1 MLFRHSSFF
10 NSIIIANLD
19 DKNPADFYHQDSL
32 NTYEVKRTSLFPST
46 IVMDNTKRIT
56 LNMLGLPAI
65 QTLDD
70 FSILT
75 HISKY
80 TIYQLSFNSEKYYKT
95 YSIKKKSGKKRTIS
109 QPSRKLKG
117 LQSWILVHILNK
129 VKVSS
134 SCKGFEKNSSTLD
147 NALPHKGTT
156 IILSLDLKD
165 FFPSIS
171 RKQIYNIFK
180 SLGYN
185 SNISTILTNICTYN
199 NSLPQGSPCSPKL
212 ANLVTWRLDLRIQ
225 GYVGKRGINYT
236 RYADDLTFS
245 GLSPAKVVKI
255 LPMVK
260 SIIKNEDF
268 EVNNAKTRIA
278 GSSRAKIVTGLV
290 ISGDN
295 IGIGKQKYKK
305 LRAKIHHLTSVN
317 EQDNQKLFYEVCGWL
332 SYLNSVDQ
340 KRLIQVKKYIHQLS
354 QKHPKTLVAQLCQ
367 KTT

>member
-10 NSIIIANLD
+10 NYIFIANLA
-19 DKNPADFYHQDSL
+19 DKNPVGFYQQDSL
-32 NTYEVKRTSLFPST
+32 NTYEVKRTSLFPSLK
-46 IVMDNTKRIT
+46 VMKNTKRIA

-65 QTLDD
+65 QTIDD

-80 TIYQLSFNSEKYYKT
+80 TIYQLSFNAAKYYKT
-95 YSIKKKSGKKRTIS
+95 YNVKKKSGKQRTIS

-129 VKVSS
+129 VKVSG

-156 IILSLDLKD
+156 TILSLDLKD
-165 FFPSIS
+165 FFPSIT

-180 SLGYN
+180 TLGYN
-185 SNISTILTNICTYN
+185 SNISTLLTNICTFVN
-199 NSLPQGSPCSPKL
+199 ALPQGSPCSPKL

-245 GLSPAKVVKI
+245 GLRPAKVVKI

-260 SIIKNEDF
+260 SIIKNENF
-268 EVNNAKTRIA
+268 EINNAKTRIA
-278 GSSRAKIVTGLV
+278 GPSRAKTVTGLV
-290 ISGDN
+290 ISGDQ
-295 IGIGKQKYKK
+295 IGIGKKKYKK
-305 LRAKIHHLTSVN
+305 LRSKIHHLTLAN
-317 EQDNQKLFYEVCGWL
+317 EQENKKLLYEVCGWI

-340 KRLIQVKKYIHQLS
+340 KRLTKAKKYIHELL
-354 QKHPKTLVAQLCQ
+354 KKYPKTLIAELYQR
-367 KTT
+367 TT